1 MTETTTIEA
10 ERERMGQLYQRSKR
24 RKKNVIIKQSDKKY
38 FIIHERDWKQF
49 VLAAT
54 LCADPTKNNNNNNS
68 TTSNKQPQQQ
78 QPKDIK
84 WNLKHICTYTVSR
97 REEKKEVGSIHWVRA
112 RTIGI
117 STANRLKYPLKAIWC
132 VFMCVAVSA
141 FFCCFIASKC
151 SCCQCD
157 LGSVVSLSS
166 IQHTAYLSHLVLD
179 KYLIKILSTQM
190 RTLSGDRKV
199 GRERTKAGVW

>member
-141 FFCCFIASKC
+141 FF
-151 SCCQCD
+151 
-157 LGSVVSLSS
+157 VVSLQVNVRAVNV
-166 IQHTAYLSHLVLD
+166 ILVLLFLCHR
-179 KYLIKILSTQM
+179 YSTQHIY
-190 RTLSGDRKV
+190 RILY
-199 GRERTKAGVW
+199 WINI